1 MTFSTGRRLVRFA
14 GFFARKKQRRL
25 STWLTNGKLLEL
37 KQELNEQNP
46 ADLAAFLEELPKE
59 DWLAVF
65 RLLSKDLAADTF
77 SYMDSDMQ
85 QHIVEALTEGE
96 SRFLLEEM
104 APDDTVDFL
113 SEMPAKLVTHLLS
126 GVAPEKRQELNRLL
140 NYPEDS
146 AGSLMTTEFVSLREA
161 ETVGEALAYLRQVA
175 ADKETIYQCYVVK
188 DGRILVGVI
197 SLRSLLLSQDTDVLS
212 DIMEDDVVSVS
223 TLDDQ
228 EEVAA
233 VFKKYDLIAVPVVD
247 NENRLVG
254 MITIDDMVDVMEEE
268 NTEDMEKMSA
278 LIPSEEEYL
287 KSSVWDLAKHRLMW
301 LMVLMISGTASSA
314 IITGYESVLASS
326 VILSSFFPILM
337 DTGGNAG
344 SQSSTLII
352 RGMAV
357 GEIQMKDV
365 LKVVWKEIRVGV
377 VAGALLAVVNFARL
391 ALFHTALMV
400 NLTVSV
406 SLFATVIVS
415 KTIGSL
421 LPMAAKKL
429 NFDPAIMAGP
439 LITTVVDA
447 TSLMIFFHIAKVLVL

>member
-1 MTFSTGRRLVRFA
+1 M
-14 GFFARKKQRRL
+14 
-25 STWLTNGKLLEL
+25 
-37 KQELNEQNP
+37 
-46 ADLAAFLEELPKE
+46 
-59 DWLAVF
+59 
-65 RLLSKDLAADTF
+65 
-77 SYMDSDMQ
+77 
-85 QHIVEALTEGE
+85 
-96 SRFLLEEM
+96 
-104 APDDTVDFL
+104 DFL
-113 SEMPAKLVTHLLS
+113 SEMPANLVTHLLS

-146 AGSLMTTEFVSLREA
+146 AGSLMTTEFVSLQEKR
-161 ETVGEALAYLRQVA
+161 TVGEALAYLRQVA

-197 SLRSLLLSQDTDVLS
+197 SLRALLLSQDTDVLS

-301 LMVLMISGTASSA
+301 LMVLMISGTVSSA

-429 NFDPAIMAGP
+429 KFDPAIMAGP

-447 TSLMIFFHIAKVLVL
+447 TSLVIFFHIAKVLVL

>member
-1 MTFSTGRRLVRFA
+1 MENRTERFLVWQ
-14 GFFARKKQRRL
+14 K
-25 STWLTNGKLLEL
+25 WLTNGKLLEL

-113 SEMPAKLVTHLLS
+113 SEMPANLVTHLLS

-161 ETVGEALAYLRQVA
+161 KTVGEALAYLRQVA

-344 SQSSTLII
+344 SQSSPLII
-352 RGMAV
+352 RAMAV

-365 LKVVWKEIRVGV
+365 LKVVWKEIRGGV

>member
-1 MTFSTGRRLVRFA
+1 MENRTERFLVWQ
-14 GFFARKKQRRL
+14 K
-25 STWLTNGKLLEL
+25 WLTNGKLLEL

-113 SEMPAKLVTHLLS
+113 SEMPANLVTHLLN

-301 LMVLMISGTASSA
+301 LMVLMISGTVSSA

>member
-1 MTFSTGRRLVRFA
+1 MENRTERFLVWQ
-14 GFFARKKQRRL
+14 K
-25 STWLTNGKLLEL
+25 WLTNGKLLEL

-113 SEMPAKLVTHLLS
+113 SEMPANLVTHLLS

-301 LMVLMISGTASSA
+301 LMVLMISGTVSSA

>member
-1 MTFSTGRRLVRFA
+1 MENRTERFLVW
-14 GFFARKKQRRL
+14 QE
-25 STWLTNGKLLEL
+25 WLTNGKLLEL

-113 SEMPAKLVTHLLS
+113 SEMPANLVTHLLN

-301 LMVLMISGTASSA
+301 LMVLMISGTVSSA

>member
-1 MTFSTGRRLVRFA
+1 MENRTERFLVWQ
-14 GFFARKKQRRL
+14 K
-25 STWLTNGKLLEL
+25 WLTNGKLLEL

-113 SEMPAKLVTHLLS
+113 SEMPANLVTHLLS

>member
-1 MTFSTGRRLVRFA
+1 MENRTERFLVWQ
-14 GFFARKKQRRL
+14 K
-25 STWLTNGKLLEL
+25 WLTNGKLLEL

-113 SEMPAKLVTHLLS
+113 SEMPANLVTHLLN

>member
-1 MTFSTGRRLVRFA
+1 MENRTERFLVW
-14 GFFARKKQRRL
+14 QE
-25 STWLTNGKLLEL
+25 WLTNGKLLEL

-113 SEMPAKLVTHLLS
+113 SEMPANLVTHLLN

>member
-1 MTFSTGRRLVRFA
+1 MENRTERFLVWQ
-14 GFFARKKQRRL
+14 K
-25 STWLTNGKLLEL
+25 WLTKGKLLEL

-113 SEMPAKLVTHLLS
+113 SEMPANLVTHLLS

-146 AGSLMTTEFVSLREA
+146 AGSLMTTEFVSLQEKR
-161 ETVGEALAYLRQVA
+161 TVGEALAYLRQVA

-197 SLRSLLLSQDTDVLS
+197 SLRALLLSQDTDVLS

-301 LMVLMISGTASSA
+301 LMVLMISGTVSSA
-314 IITGYESVLASS
+314 IITGYESILASS

-429 NFDPAIMAGP
+429 KFDPAIMAGP

-447 TSLMIFFHIAKVLVL
+447 TSLVIFFHIAKVLVL

>member
-1 MTFSTGRRLVRFA
+1 
-14 GFFARKKQRRL
+14 
-25 STWLTNGKLLEL
+25 
-37 KQELNEQNP
+37 
-46 ADLAAFLEELPKE
+46 
-59 DWLAVF
+59 
-65 RLLSKDLAADTF
+65 
-77 SYMDSDMQ
+77 
-85 QHIVEALTEGE
+85 
-96 SRFLLEEM
+96 
-104 APDDTVDFL
+104 
-113 SEMPAKLVTHLLS
+113 
-126 GVAPEKRQELNRLL
+126 
-140 NYPEDS
+140 
-146 AGSLMTTEFVSLREA
+146 
-161 ETVGEALAYLRQVA
+161 
-175 ADKETIYQCYVVK
+175 
-188 DGRILVGVI
+188 
-197 SLRSLLLSQDTDVLS
+197 
-212 DIMEDDVVSVS
+212 
-223 TLDDQ
+223 
-228 EEVAA
+228 
-233 VFKKYDLIAVPVVD
+233 
-247 NENRLVG
+247 
-254 MITIDDMVDVMEEE
+254 
-268 NTEDMEKMSA
+268 MSA